1 MAKQARRTIYYSPID
16 AAPGII
22 GRKYKAIIL
31 HDLLKKM
38 LRYHELARL
47 VPQATP

>member
-1 MAKQARRTIYYSPID
+1 MAKQARRTIYYSSID